1 MTGHLTGE
9 SMGNHFFQADGLD
22 ELRFSLAALSLVAS
36 VIYLAF
42 VSGPA
47 SPMRAGLKTLTIS
60 VLALLPLTYAGVP
73 GAHVMGLAIL
83 SLALALSALGDLLLA
98 LKNQERFFVWG
109 LVSFLLAHVAFL
121 AAFVPYTDV
130 PQGGTVLAIIAV
142 LAGAGLFLRVLVPR
156 LGKMTVPVLCYFT
169 VIMAMVAAAL
179 SVREAS
185 WILGAG
191 AMLFALSD
199 SLIAVRKFLQPF
211 PRINEAVWITYCTAQ
226 FMIAAALLMRVVPAQ
241 VV

>member
-1 MTGHLTGE
+1 MIENYFLQG
-9 SMGNHFFQADGLD
+9 DGLD
-22 ELRFSLAALSLVAS
+22 ELRFSLAALSLAAS
-36 VIYLAF
+36 AIYLAF
-42 VSGPA
+42 VSGPP
-47 SPMRAGLKTLTIS
+47 SPVRAGLKTLTIS
-60 VLALLPLTYAGVP
+60 VLAFLPLTYAGVP
-73 GAHVMGLAIL
+73 GAHVTGLAIL

-109 LVSFLLAHVAFL
+109 LGSFLLAHVAFL

-130 PQGGTVLAIIAV
+130 PKGAALLAIIGV
-142 LAGAGLFLRVLVPR
+142 LAGAGLLLRVLVPR
-156 LGKMTVPVLCYFT
+156 LGKMMVPVLGYFT

-179 SVREAS
+179 LVREAL

-211 PRINEAVWITYCTAQ
+211 PRINEAVWITYCAAQ
-226 FMIAAALLMRVVPAQ
+226 FMMTAALLMLVVPAQ

>member
-1 MTGHLTGE
+1 MTGSRHLTGE
-9 SMGNHFFQADGLD
+9 TMFENDL
-22 ELRFSLAALSLVAS
+22 LRISLAALSLAAS

-47 SPMRAGLKTLTIS
+47 SPMRAGLKTFTIG
-60 VLALLPLTYAGVP
+60 VLALLPLTYASVP

-98 LKNQERFFVWG
+98 LKNQERFFVLG
-109 LVSFLLAHVAFL
+109 LASFLLAHVAYV

-130 PQGGTVLAIIAV
+130 PDGGALVAIIGV
-142 LAGAGLFLRVLVPR
+142 VAGAGLFLRVLIPR
-156 LGKMTVPVLCYFT
+156 LGKVTVPVLCYFT

-179 SVREAS
+179 TVREAS

-191 AMLFALSD
+191 VVLFALSD

-211 PRINEAVWITYCTAQ
+211 ARINEAVWVTYCAAQ
-226 FMIAAALLMRVVPAQ
+226 FMITAALLMLMVPAQ
-241 VV
+241 LV

>member
-1 MTGHLTGE
+1 M
-9 SMGNHFFQADGLD
+9 
-22 ELRFSLAALSLVAS
+22 
-36 VIYLAF
+36 
-42 VSGPA
+42 
-47 SPMRAGLKTLTIS
+47 
-60 VLALLPLTYAGVP
+60 
-73 GAHVMGLAIL
+73 
-83 SLALALSALGDLLLA
+83 A
-98 LKNQERFFVWG
+98 LKNQERCFVWG
-109 LVSFLLAHVAFL
+109 LASFLLAHVAFL

-130 PQGGTVLAIIAV
+130 PEGGALLAIIGV
-142 LAGAGLFLRVLVPR
+142 VAGAAMFLRVLIPR

-191 AMLFALSD
+191 AVLFALSD

-211 PRINEAVWITYCTAQ
+211 ARINEAVWVTYCAAQ
-226 FMIAAALLMRVVPAQ
+226 FMIIAALLMLVVPAQ